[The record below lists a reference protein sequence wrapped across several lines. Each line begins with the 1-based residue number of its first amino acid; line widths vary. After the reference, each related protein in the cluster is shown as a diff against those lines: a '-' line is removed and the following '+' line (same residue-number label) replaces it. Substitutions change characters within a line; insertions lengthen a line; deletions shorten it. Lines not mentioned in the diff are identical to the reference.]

1 MASRS
6 PGNENNL
13 IYINFD
19 VSTMVYCLHQENPG
33 KISFL
38 EKLQILFKK
47 PMSYNA
53 WCVATIF
60 VNEHKKCLKNSSK
73 T

>member
-1 MASRS
+1 MGFSMASRS

-38 EKLQILFKK
+38 EKLQILARVENMQFLRDQKRLALG
-47 PMSYNA
+47 MFID
-53 WCVATIF
+53 VF
-60 VNEHKKCLKNSSK
+60 
-73 T
+73 